1 MKGASLGSGRDVGE
15 RAEARRSIPVGGW
28 VSGAGAPGAQAATG
42 SPYILDV
49 YPADPDRRIGDDGDP
64 VPCTDDAAE
73 KINGP
78 IDDDYRSSGTRRVE
92 GCLFPEGWW
101 WFGSRDLLHARSC
114 WLAFSVNRIRFDG
127 WGMGVVCFEDSRP
140 WIMKKETVFVEKNQ
154 IPRENVYGRSL
165 GSFGKG
171 ENGTHIKRKYVL
183 WNNKSDRY
191 LFLLWLPFEV
201 FRHAFRQ
208 WWPISM
214 RQSRN
219 LYIKWKYFWSTSYK
233 DNCMIIYY
241 YNLACTL
248 TTLQNI

>member
-1 MKGASLGSGRDVGE
+1 M
-15 RAEARRSIPVGGW
+15 I
-28 VSGAGAPGAQAATG
+28 
-42 SPYILDV
+42 I
-49 YPADPDRRIGDDGDP
+49 DRVVLEELR
-64 VPCTDDAAE
+64 
-73 KINGP
+73 
-78 IDDDYRSSGTRRVE
+78 
-92 GCLFPEGWW
+92 
-101 WFGSRDLLHARSC
+101 
-114 WLAFSVNRIRFDG
+114 
-127 WGMGVVCFEDSRP
+127 VVCFWRDDDGSVRGTCCTRGRADWRFRLIESVL
-140 WIMKKETVFVEKNQ
+140 MVENGCRLFWGFAPLNYEEGNCFCWKNQ

-248 TTLQNI
+248 TTLKNI